1 MGCCLSKTE
10 ENQDNCNPNDYEE
23 FQEQCSNQNL
33 NEDVTE
39 LGADDNDSGK
49 VFFYISFSEQFHEI
63 AFNLRKSFL

>member
-1 MGCCLSKTE
+1 MGCCLSTTE
-10 ENQDNCNPNDYEE
+10 ENQDNCNPNDYKE

-49 VFFYISFSEQFHEI
+49 YSFTHHLVNNSTN
-63 AFNLRKSFL
+63 NLRKKVFL

>member
-10 ENQDNCNPNDYEE
+10 ENQENCNPYDYEE

-39 LGADDNDSGK
+39 LGADDNDIGK
-49 VFFYISFSEQFHEI
+49 CSLLSFS
-63 AFNLRKSFL
+63 SGY